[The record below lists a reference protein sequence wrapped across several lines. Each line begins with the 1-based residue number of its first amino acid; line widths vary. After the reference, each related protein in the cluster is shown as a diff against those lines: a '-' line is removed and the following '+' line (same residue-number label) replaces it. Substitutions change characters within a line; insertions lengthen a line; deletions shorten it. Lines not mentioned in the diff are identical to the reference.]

1 MESNQS
7 KKRAYLTPE
16 TETVCVAVACPM
28 LDTSYPGQHNGAT
41 HGGTV
46 PEEDESG
53 GAKKMSLF
61 DTTNNDSFWKD

>member
-1 MESNQS
+1 MKSNQS

-28 LDTSYPGQHNGAT
+28 LDTSYPVQHNGAT

-46 PEEDESG
+46 PE
-53 GAKKMSLF
+53 
-61 DTTNNDSFWKD
+61 